1 MLAIRPLLPDATN
14 EELEEIV
21 KLTKDYCVG
30 YYSGPLYLKEERI
43 NIFFPEHTGA
53 EKEIQPKW
61 MLEGN
66 TYVPIIR
73 DDQMDFLLRVLKK
86 YNKKMFEGAA
96 DGMKYIRESLKS

>member
-21 KLTKDYCVG
+21 KLTKDYCLG
-30 YYSGPLYLKEERI
+30 YYSGPLYLKEEKI
-43 NIFFPEHTGA
+43 NFFFPEYTGT

-66 TYVPIIR
+66 AYVPIMR
-73 DDQMDFLLRVLKK
+73 DGQMNFLLQVLKR
-86 YNKKMFEGAA
+86 YDKKMFEGAA
-96 DGMKYIRESLKS
+96 DGMAHIRENLKS